1 MKNMQAAER
10 FDGELGMGCS
20 KSSPI
25 FQSDIFNVS
34 VWTHQSGNKKT
45 EIECKPLPYGVNRI
59 YLKGEHI
66 LDSEEKCLE
75 QYSFEEISLMLD
87 GQKANGIKEGKE
99 LKILEI
105 NKCLSITQE

>member
-1 MKNMQAAER
+1 MKNIQVAER

-20 KSSPI
+20 KSKPI
-25 FQSDIFNVS
+25 FKSDVFNVS

-45 EIECKPLPYGVNRI
+45 EIECKSLPSEINRI

-75 QYSFEEISLMLD
+75 QYSLKEISFMLY
-87 GQKANGIKEGKE
+87 GQKASGIEEGKNLKVLE
-99 LKILEI
+99 LK
-105 NKCLSITQE
+105 KCLSIR